1 MKLDPRFTTRQFW
14 ADHDPYQP
22 PSFPAAG
29 VLAGQVLDLITQGTG
44 LPPGSATL
52 EVGAGNGAF
61 SVAFAARFRL
71 VALDLS
77 HGLLSENPAALRVEG
92 DVFRLPFANE
102 AFDLVVA
109 SAMLHHVSDVSG
121 ALNALLA
128 DFFRALPLLAAYGVF
143 KAEERGLLPFTAG
156 WLSRQARNADLD
168 VTAVFPFGWIS
179 PNKTPTALLPLFTR
193 LPLRHPL
200 GTNLL
205 LIARKR
211 T

>member
-121 ALNALLA
+121 ALIQMARVSRGFVAALEPN
-128 DFFRALPLLAAYGVF
+128 RNNPLLA
-143 KAEERGLLPFTAG
+143 
-156 WLSRQARNADLD
+156 
-168 VTAVFPFGWIS
+168 
-179 PNKTPTALLPLFTR
+179 
-193 LPLRHPL
+193 
-200 GTNLL
+200 
-205 LIARKR
+205 
-211 T
+211 